1 MRPHISL
8 RDLASGLI
16 FVAIGVG
23 FAVASSGYEM
33 GRAIRMG
40 PGYFPLILSIA
51 MIVLGAAIIVKGLR
65 STSPE
70 EPLGVVPWTG
80 LVLVLGSIIF
90 FGATVRG
97 LGLGPSLAAVLFA
110 TALAS
115 RSNTLVSAAIL
126 AVAMTAFCILIFIYG
141 LGVALPLVGPWL
153 R

>member
-80 LVLVLGSIIF
+80 LVLVLG
-90 FGATVRG
+90 
-97 LGLGPSLAAVLFA
+97 
-110 TALAS
+110 
-115 RSNTLVSAAIL
+115 
-126 AVAMTAFCILIFIYG
+126 
-141 LGVALPLVGPWL
+141 
-153 R
+153 